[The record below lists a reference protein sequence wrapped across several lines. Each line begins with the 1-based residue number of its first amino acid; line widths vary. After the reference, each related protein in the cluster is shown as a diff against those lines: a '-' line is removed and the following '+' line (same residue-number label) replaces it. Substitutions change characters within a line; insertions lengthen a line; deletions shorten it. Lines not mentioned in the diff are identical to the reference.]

1 MSKLSLLLTICSVF
15 AAAQETPS
23 AAEAAKKAVIE
34 GVVVNEVTTEPIRRA
49 EVNLYRQGET
59 GGRLPERPSAYST
72 LTDAGGKF
80 RIDDIDPGEY
90 ILIHLKPGFV
100 TTRAYFGLS
109 ARLLTLAAGDSLTGL
124 RYSLLPQA
132 IVTGRVVDDEGAP
145 AQGIFVMLLR
155 FEHFHGPNYASGV
168 GRQQT
173 NDRGEFRFTN
183 VEPGRYCLRAD
194 VERMRVV
201 YGGPPAGPSTAPG
214 APRTAFVSTY
224 HPSAT
229 AMAQASRFEVLAG
242 QEFSG
247 RDIALRKDKVVRV
260 SGKVL
265 DADGS
270 PAKYAAVTLAPADS
284 PLQIVGSVGLYTDDK
299 GTFAASSVPPG
310 PYLARAR
317 EYYDGSDWESA
328 ETPVAVGEAGLVNV
342 VLQIQPAVEAEGAFV
357 LEGSDGKDF
366 DFSGF
371 TVEWWCADATSAGSG
386 GVHVEPNGTFT
397 LPDMHPGRYSLGALP
412 GPSGGYVKSILVG
425 SEDVYAKE
433 VEASAIAA
441 GGLKIVIRRDCAA
454 VSGTVEIPEERR
466 TAMRSPTAVL
476 LPSDVRLR
484 TPHRGNVAQ
493 LNQNNG
499 YELKNLRPGDYIA
512 FAFEEFDYESLQDPE
527 VLAAIASKGTKIT
540 LAANESRSLNLK
552 VLPWPEPFADLL
564 Q

>member
-1 MSKLSLLLTICSVF
+1 MSKLSLLLAVCSVL
-15 AAAQETPS
+15 AYAQETPS
-23 AAEAAKKAVIE
+23 VAEAAKKASIE
-34 GVVVNEVTTEPIRRA
+34 GVAVNEATKEPIRRA
-49 EVNLYRQGET
+49 EINLYKQGVA
-59 GGRLPERPSAYST
+59 GGMLPGRESAYST
-72 LTDAGGKF
+72 LTDAAGKF
-80 RIDDIDPGEY
+80 RIDNIDPGNY
-90 ILIHLKPGFV
+90 TLMHLKAGFLS
-100 TTRAYFGLS
+100 TRSNFELS
-109 ARLLTLAAGDSLTGL
+109 ARLLKRAAGDSLTGL

-145 AQGIFVMLLR
+145 AQGIFVTLLR
-155 FEHFHGPNYASGV
+155 LGHYHGSNRAFGV

-173 NDRGEFRFTN
+173 NDRGEFRFTD

-194 VERMRVV
+194 VERMRVM
-201 YGGPPAGPSTAPG
+201 YGGAPAGPSTAPG

-224 HPSAT
+224 HPSAS
-229 AMAQASRFEVLAG
+229 AIAQAARIEVLAG

-247 RDIALRKDKVVRV
+247 LDIALRKDKVVRV

-265 DADGS
+265 DTDGL
-270 PAKYAAVTLAPADS
+270 PVRYATVSLAPADS
-284 PLQIVGSVGLYTDDK
+284 PLESVGSVSLLTDDK
-299 GTFAASSVPPG
+299 GMFFANSVPPG

-317 EYYDGSDWESA
+317 KYDGSDWESA
-328 ETPVAVGEAGLVNV
+328 ETPIAVGEAGVANV
-342 VLQIQPAVEAEGAFV
+342 ALQIQPALELEGTLV
-357 LEGSDGKDF
+357 LEGFDRRDF

-371 TVEWWCADATSAGSG
+371 TVEWWYADATSAGSG
-386 GVHVEPNGTFT
+386 GAHVEPDGTFT
-397 LPDMHPGRYSLGALP
+397 LPAMPPGRYTLGALP
-412 GPSGGYVKSILVG
+412 GPSGGYVKSILIG
-425 SEDVYAKE
+425 SEDANGKE

-454 VSGTVEIPEERR
+454 VSGTVEIPEERKA
-466 TAMRSPTAVL
+466 AMRSPSVVL
-476 LPSDVRLR
+476 LPIDVHLR
-484 TPHRGNVAQ
+484 SPHRGNVAQ

-552 VLPWPEPFADLL
+552 ILPWPEPFADLL